1 MADIDKEFIEFKKKA
16 ELKRLYNKKYYLKKK
31 ENKVKKPKYELTLDE
46 FKQLK
51 ERELLKNKTTIKTS
65 SKQELKNKILELEK
79 IILELNKINKINDN
93 KTI

>member
-1 MADIDKEFIEFKKKA
+1 MSDIDKEFLEFKKKA
-16 ELKRLYNKKYYLKKK
+16 ELKKQYNKKYYFKKK

-79 IILELNKINKINDN
+79 IILELNKINDN

>member
-1 MADIDKEFIEFKKKA
+1 M
-16 ELKRLYNKKYYLKKK
+16 KKK

-79 IILELNKINKINDN
+79 IILELNKINDN

>member
-1 MADIDKEFIEFKKKA
+1 MLQPLQNYAYLYKEFLEFKKKA
-16 ELKRLYNKKYYLKKK
+16 ELKKQYNKKYYLKKK

-51 ERELLKNKTTIKTS
+51 ERELLKNRTTIKTS

-79 IILELNKINKINDN
+79 IILE
-93 KTI
+93 